1 MRGMFWN
8 LLRQYKQ
15 SFIHFLFTN
24 YPQLLSDKY
33 YLTIMYRYSLGE
45 EIDWKNPKK
54 FTEKLQWLKLHDRN
68 PLYTT
73 LVDKYAVK
81 QYVSK
86 VLGPEYVIPTL
97 GIYDKFEDID
107 FDKLPDSFVIKCTH
121 DSGSYVICRN
131 KRDLDAE
138 AAKLKI
144 ENCLSKNFYNLFR
157 EWPYKNV
164 KPRIIVEPFLCE
176 LDQAGGTSALEDY
189 KFFCFNGE
197 VKCFKVDFD
206 RFTNHRANY
215 YKRNGELLMFG
226 EVVCPPQYERKNML
240 PSGIKTMISFAEKL
254 SSGIRFV
261 RVDFYCKDNQIL
273 FGEITFY
280 PNAGFG
286 AFTPCEWNEILGSWL
301 KL

>member
-1 MRGMFWN
+1 MSSMFGN

-121 DSGSYVICRN
+121 DSGSYVICNN
-131 KRDLDAE
+131 KNELN
-138 AAKLKI
+138 I
-144 ENCLSKNFYNLFR
+144 EKARKRITSALHSSHFNKFR

-164 KPRIIVEPFLCE
+164 KPRIIVEKNIS
-176 LDQAGGTSALEDY
+176 GGFDLVDY
-189 KFFCFNGE
+189 KFFCFWGE
-197 VKCFKVDFD
+197 PKIMYISNDAVLQPKTDFFD
-206 RFTNHRANY
+206 MKYNHLNMKMKDENSLVPPSKPAQFE
-215 YKRNGELLMFG
+215 KMKDMATLLSRNI
-226 EVVCPPQYERKNML
+226 PH
-240 PSGIKTMISFAEKL
+240 
-254 SSGIRFV
+254 V
-261 RVDFYCKDNQIL
+261 RVDFYVMDDRVF
-273 FGEITFY
+273 FGEMTFY
-280 PNAGFG
+280 HNAGFQKIY
-286 AFTPCEWNEILGSWL
+286 PKEWNEILGSWL